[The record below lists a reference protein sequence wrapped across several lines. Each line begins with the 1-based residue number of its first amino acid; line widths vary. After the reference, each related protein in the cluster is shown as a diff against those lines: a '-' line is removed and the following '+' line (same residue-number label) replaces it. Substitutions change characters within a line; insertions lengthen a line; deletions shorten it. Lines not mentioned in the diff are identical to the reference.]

1 MAQRTTKFH
10 WPKHR
15 QWLAILALPTIVAF
29 MLSCSNHRALHGTAK
44 VSLLVNRM
52 SLSEKIRMIHGEK
65 EDPATYQGQA
75 GYLAG
80 DPNLGIPGIRLADGP
95 PGVLTRHPSTA
106 PTATMGLAAT
116 FSPEDARLN
125 GVVIGR
131 DARALGIDVALQP
144 FINIFRDPTW
154 DRAYNLYGEDPLL
167 VGEIGAAEVKGI
179 QSQGVMAE
187 AKHYIAYNGG
197 DNVVVGQ
204 QALHEIYAE
213 PFDYAVKAGVAS
225 IMCSYNQVNGAYACG
240 NSQTLRSLLKQE
252 IGFKGFVTSD
262 WGATHATTFL
272 NDGLDLEM
280 PGSLVPFL
288 PCYFCATVPP
298 PPPAAQTHEAA
309 ALFFSSHIPEE
320 PLQQIDYSGFLHMP
334 RPEGMLAA
342 IKARQ
347 VSSARIARAVRRIL
361 LQEDRFGWLNGKIKH
376 DVTAVPFDEDVKIV
390 EKTAEDAAVLLKD
403 QDHALP
409 LTPRDLK
416 SLALIG
422 PGAGQT
428 ITIGESGEKALG
440 FPDRDI
446 GPLAALK
453 QATANV
459 PDRHITFAVADD
471 MTGSPIP
478 AARYSYNGH
487 PGLLREDA
495 KGLKA
500 GVDPILDF
508 TEKSGHALPAGSSFS
523 WRGNLNIP
531 STGEYWIY
539 VQLMGCAAQLKI
551 DGKLEARSSDLLLH
565 GDYIQAAQDNVLPT
579 TDNLD
584 NVRVALR
591 LTAGFHPLLLTEQGD
606 ASGRP
611 VQIRLSWMTPQQRQ
625 LDYQAALRAARQ
637 AKTVV
642 VFAWGRGRPAFQLP
656 GDQDKLISAIANI
669 NPNTIVV
676 LNSSQPAALPWLSKV
691 KAVLEMWYP
700 GDGGGVATANVLL
713 GRSDPAGRLPF
724 TWAQRLDQYVSHD
737 PAHPERS
744 SKGVDGVTKFS
755 EGIFVGY
762 RWFDHKNIQ
771 PLFPFG
777 YGLSYTQFRYS
788 NLQTEPA
795 SDGGLVVR
803 FSVQNVGKVYGD
815 DVPQVYLG
823 APEKPPSGVQFAVR
837 ALAGFDRIGLQ
848 AGESRV
854 VEIHVPLR
862 QLQYWS
868 DTTNSWQTADGSRIV
883 YVGSSSRDLLL
894 HQEISVPPKPAQQVR

>member
-1 MAQRTTKFH
+1 MAQGTTMS
-10 WPKHR
+10 HR
-15 QWLAILALPTIVAF
+15 RGLRQRIFILALPTAFAF
-29 MLSCSNHRALHGTAK
+29 MLGCTTQPALHGTAK
-44 VSLLVNRM
+44 VNQLLNRM
-52 SLSEKIRMIHGEK
+52 SLSEKIRIIHGEK
-65 EDPATYQGQA
+65 ENPSTYQGQA

-80 DPNLGIPGIRLADGP
+80 NPKLGIPGLRLADGP
-95 PGVLTRHPSTA
+95 PGVLTRHRSTA

-154 DRAYNLYGEDPLL
+154 ERAYNLYGEDPLL

-179 QSQGVMAE
+179 QSQGVMAQ
-187 AKHYIAYNGG
+187 AKHYVAYNGG

-213 PFDYAVKAGVAS
+213 PFAYVVKAGVAS

-240 NSQTLRSLLKQE
+240 NSQTLRTLLKQE
-252 IGFKGFVTSD
+252 IGFTGFVTSD
-262 WGATHATTFL
+262 WGATHATTFV
-272 NDGLDLEM
+272 NEGLDLEM
-280 PGSLVPFL
+280 PGSGIPFL

-320 PLQQIDYSGFLHMP
+320 PPQHVDYSGFLHMA

-342 IKARQ
+342 IKARK
-347 VSSARIARAVRRIL
+347 VDPKRITRAARRIL
-361 LQEDRFGWLNGKIKH
+361 MQEDRFGWLSGKIKH
-376 DVTAVPFDEDVKIV
+376 NVTAVPFDEDVKIV
-390 EKTAEDAAVLLKD
+390 EKTAENSAVLLKD

-409 LTPRDLK
+409 LTQRDLE
-416 SLALIG
+416 SLAVIG

-440 FPDRDI
+440 FPSRDI

-471 MTGSPIP
+471 MTGSHIP
-478 AARYSYNGH
+478 AARFSNDGH

-495 KGLKA
+495 QEYKA

-508 TEKSGHALPAGSSFS
+508 TEKNGHALPPGSSFS
-523 WRGNLNIP
+523 WRGTLQIP
-531 STGEYWIY
+531 STGVYWVY

-551 DGKLEARSSDLLLH
+551 DGKLQARSSGLLLH
-565 GDYIQAAQDNVLPT
+565 GNYIQAAQDNVLPT

-584 NVRVALR
+584 NVRVALH
-591 LTAGFHPLLLTEQGD
+591 LTAGAHPLLLTEQGD

-611 VQIRLSWMTPQQRQ
+611 VQIRLNWMTPQQRQ
-625 LDYQAALRAARQ
+625 LDYQAALRTARQ

-642 VFAWGRGRPAFQLP
+642 VFAWGRGRPAFALP
-656 GDQDKLISAIANI
+656 GDQDKLIAAIAKI

-676 LNSSQPAALPWLSKV
+676 LNSSQPAALPWLNHV

-713 GRSDPAGRLPF
+713 GRTDPAGRLPF
-724 TWAQRLDQYVSHD
+724 TWAQHLDQYVSHG
-737 PAHPERS
+737 PTHPERS

-762 RWFDHKNIQ
+762 RWFDHKDIQ

-788 NLQTEPA
+788 NLQTEPG
-795 SDGGLVVR
+795 SHGGLIVR

-815 DVPQVYLG
+815 EVPQVYLG
-823 APEKPPSGVQFAVR
+823 PPEPAPSVAQFAVR

-848 AGESRV
+848 PGQSRL

-868 DTTNSWQTADGSRIV
+868 DATNSWQTAKGSRTV

-894 HQEISVPPKPAQQVR
+894 HQQVTIRTNKTS